1 MRRGFVILVLGLAAA
16 AVAYCSLYL
25 LGTTGPRAWLQS
37 RQPEL
42 VWLKQEF
49 KLTDAEFARVRQLH
63 ESYLPKCRERCLRIQ
78 AMNQELSDLLAKGA
92 EVTPVVESV
101 LADRAR
107 LRAECEAAMLKHFLQ
122 VSRSMPAEQGKRYLA
137 WVQEQTCLREQMMD
151 SSSIPHTGDGNRAN
165 N

>member
-1 MRRGFVILVLGLAAA
+1 MRRGFAILVLGLAAA

-42 VWLKQEF
+42 LWLKQEF

-63 ESYLPKCRERCLRIQ
+63 ESYLPQCRERCLRIQ
-78 AMNQELSDLLAKGA
+78 TMNQELSGLLAKSA
-92 EVTPVVESV
+92 EVTPVV
-101 LADRAR
+101 ADRAR

-122 VSRSMPAEQGKRYLA
+122 VSRSMPPEQGKRYLA
-137 WVQEQTCLREQMMD
+137 WVQEQTCLREQMID
-151 SSSIPHTGDGNRAN
+151 DGTPHAGDGNRTSN
-165 N
+165 